1 MWFFFFSMIKRILQP
16 SKSMLSSNLCKTGDL
31 ILNRFYNEAVGIIQI
46 SAASYRI
53 SVYQIILLNSLKSQ
67 NYVVSLKTKI

>member
-1 MWFFFFSMIKRILQP
+1 MWFFFFSMIKRMLQP
-16 SKSMLSSNLCKTGDL
+16 SKSMLSSNLCETWDL
-31 ILNRFYNEAVGIIQI
+31 TLNRFYNEAVGIIQI
-46 SAASYRI
+46 PAASYRI